1 MIETA
6 LPLDKRRLQCYLAF
20 VLADM
25 LALFAGFWSAGY
37 LYLGNLGLSQSGLL
51 AQLVVPIFLTVGLY
65 NGAYSM
71 AALADAVHGALRA
84 LLALAISAAAVV
96 FIAFYTKA
104 SEEFSRLSFTS
115 GVLLAAFCM
124 IWTRTQMRAF
134 GSTQI
139 WRNVG
144 AQTKGFKG
152 HVTNA
157 LDGPFVALLHED
169 RADESGDRGFI
180 REDADDCGAPL
191 DLAVQALDGVGALEL
206 DTILP
211 WEGHIDEH
219 IGFRVVHHRG
229 QFGEFGPHLVSDCPL
244 LLAGRF
250 RRLLG
255 EGCANKG

>member
-134 GSTQI
+134 VR
-139 WRNVG
+139 WRCGPTVINELILDDG
-144 AQTKGFKG
+144 GPA
-152 HVTNA
+152 VT
-157 LDGPFVALLHED
+157 LP
-169 RADESGDRGFI
+169 
-180 REDADDCGAPL
+180 
-191 DLAVQALDGVGALEL
+191 GALRVSARELGLAPEL
-206 DTILP
+206 DNPAQLYQ
-211 WEGHIDEH
+211 
-219 IGFRVVHHRG
+219 RG
-229 QFGEFGPHLVSDCPL
+229 PAGGVLHDLVENPD
-244 LLAGRF
+244 AGLRALEV
-250 RRLLG
+250 R
-255 EGCANKG
+255 ANRNY